1 MEIIEIYVMGVA
13 AVLGMAASFCAGMY
27 FCTQIDCWIKKRIS
41 NGKNEK
47 HLHPN
52 EK

>member
-1 MEIIEIYVMGVA
+1 MEIIEIYVIGVA

-27 FCTQIDCWIKKRIS
+27 FCTQIDYWIKKRIS

-47 HLHPN
+47 HLHSN

>member
-27 FCTQIDCWIKKRIS
+27 FCTQIDCWIKRRIN

-47 HLHPN
+47 HLHSN